1 MRNRGFLTDR
11 WGNKRSSPKEQIESK
26 SSKFED
32 FFVKPSRAGLIYATK
47 EHSNIEVMPDSAVI
61 SEVRKKFGDKFQRLH
76 THLYDYRPLWAL
88 PDPRD
93 IEGGLSYKS
102 NKPEVIAQRDRE
114 TGKFMGYTMIFPKK
128 KEDKENSSEKTEI
141 SNLTDK
147 YITDVEKVIKNF
159 KAHKQYD
166 MSTVLN
172 SLRNLLSANNL
183 DIRFHPAR
191 DYYFDKNTGCYE
203 KKGQGLEKTVASII
217 IGLSLLGL
225 AVKVPFTG
233 AVIGSSV
240 NDSMMNIFRIG
251 GLFFLIILVI
261 LLSRRNKTSK
271 KLKE

>member
-32 FFVKPSRAGLIYATK
+32 FFVKPPRAGLIYATK
-47 EHSNIEVMPDSAVI
+47 ENSDIDVMPDSAVI
-61 SEVRKKFGDKFQRLH
+61 NEIRKKFGDKFQRLH

-93 IEGGLSYKS
+93 IEGGLRYKG

-128 KEDKENSSEKTEI
+128 KEDKENSPEKREI

-147 YITDVEKVIKNF
+147 YIADVEKVINNF

-183 DIRFHPAR
+183 DIRFHPAGG
-191 DYYFDKNTGCYE
+191 YYFSKDTGSFERKEY
-203 KKGQGLEKTVASII
+203 GLERTVASVI

-240 NDSMMNIFRIG
+240 NNSMMNIFVIIG
-251 GLFFLIILVI
+251 CICLIVLFI
-261 LLSRRNKTSK
+261 LLRRVGRKNK
-271 KLKE
+271 